1 MTWTVLSV
9 ISVKQDWQITPVLPT
24 EAGYFRFSF
33 ATAGIPVWIA
43 QCNPTTLDIYDERR
57 ITATAY
63 AQILEFEAPPFFS
76 DRALA
81 LRVPN
86 FATPF
91 QVQIEVSSMPFISSG
106 GSSSGNATSVATA
119 GNVTTV
125 DASTNAVTLL
135 AANAARKKL
144 IVINSST
151 AIMYL
156 AFGETATVAEHTI
169 AVGNGDGYELEGYTG
184 IVSAIWAA
192 ATGKAMITEF
202 S

>member
-1 MTWTVLSV
+1 
-9 ISVKQDWQITPVLPT
+9 
-24 EAGYFRFSF
+24 
-33 ATAGIPVWIA
+33 
-43 QCNPTTLDIYDERR
+43 
-57 ITATAY
+57 
-63 AQILEFEAPPFFS
+63 
-76 DRALA
+76 
-81 LRVPN
+81 
-86 FATPF
+86 
-91 QVQIEVSSMPFISSG
+91 MPFISSG

-184 IVSAIWAA
+184 VVSAIWAA